1 MSSLKSKETRFS
13 NPFDTTVKKTERTAV
28 AILMHWMR
36 NIIEEK
42 KLNLGMPDV
51 ETSGS
56 DRKMPDLVIYETRKS
71 QKVLLLIEAKPPYFN
86 VFDEEELKEP
96 ARKKAN
102 RRKAKYFAT
111 TNFKK
116 LLWFNT
122 EKANNPN
129 KYSEEDQLV
138 EKYSLSEIENLDY
151 IEQPRYKEPI
161 KKTTED
167 FLIQLIAI
175 QTGEKQEPKHP
186 IDEFLI
192 YRLHEKI
199 RVLTFY
205 YRQIIE
211 DKCHK
216 DFKFKKQLGR
226 WFYDQGWNFIGQ
238 ENDFEKAARQT
249 AYLLINKILFYDVL
263 QSKRPD
269 RLDPL
274 EIPKSLTKGSLLKSH
289 LSGFFNEVLKIDY
302 ETIYDA
308 DFIDTV
314 AFPDSIEVVKEIK
327 ELIKVLRQYDFSKI
341 GYDVIGSLFE
351 RLIPIDERHVLGQY
365 FTKADIVDLIL
376 RFCLHHENDKVID
389 PACGAGTFLVRAYH
403 HKKLMNNRLEHEK
416 ILSTLWGV
424 DIAKFPAHLSQI
436 NLAIKKLES
445 DTNYPNILKD
455 DFFSM
460 FVGAEGFEPTE
471 WRKRISKTLS
481 AKERKIEHPR
491 WFDAIVGNPPY
502 TRQEEIEGI
511 SEKDKS
517 YKNKIILNSLKDD
530 KGRTIVQIGKRAGIH
545 AYFFV
550 HGTKFL
556 RDGGYFGFI
565 VSNSWLDTDYG
576 KGLQELF
583 LKYYKIVAI
592 IESKVER
599 WFDEADVNTCIV
611 ILQKCK
617 NKKERD
623 NNLARFVYLKKPLK
637 YLIPPATSVW
647 EDQIK
652 RLQAI
657 DSLKKTILS
666 NINVYENDELHVFPK
681 SQNELWEEGFDEE
694 KNKYVGAKWGKYLRA
709 PEIFFT
715 ILEKGKDKLIPLKE
729 VATVKFGIKTG
740 ANDFF
745 YITEKEIKAKGI
757 ENEFWMHKDDKGKW
771 IPNFILKS
779 FKQTKS
785 ISINKN
791 DLIWKILYIKKDKK
805 SIKSKNV
812 FKYIKEGENRK
823 FGKLIPSK
831 TVTCSSR
838 GENWFNLGNNKQTHI
853 LYPRRIG
860 DRFLIPYSESPI
872 YSSDNLFPVFLKEP
886 KNKILYSSFLNST
899 VVALFN
905 ELYGRTLTGA
915 INVIDMDVWMVNKIP
930 VVDFSTISSNLKKKI
945 TQAFDKLSKR
955 KMENTLKEIL
965 NNNEVL
971 TFDSVSK
978 DRRELDKIIMGD
990 ILGLTDEE
998 QLEVYRAVVDLVKS
1012 RIEKAKSVEKK
1023 KKNKDGINVEAF
1035 IDTVME
1041 RIGEE
1046 TLGSFYKK
1054 NILNQKKIKKIK
1066 LPNIGLNI
1074 FPNIDKELMGWR
1086 LYYSKKDFI
1095 ICDTEEE
1102 ARFIKI
1108 FIDTEIEELSV
1119 PTDTNYLSSIIS
1131 NLEKIK
1137 EKVDDIINESVETI
1151 YSTKLRNNLRHQ
1163 LIREIIKT

>member
-1 MSSLKSKETRFS
+1 MSKLESKETRFS

-42 KLNLGMPDV
+42 NLDLGMPDV

-56 DRKMPDLVIYETRKS
+56 DRKMPDLVIYESRRS

-102 RRKAKYFAT
+102 KRKAKYFAT

-122 EKANNPN
+122 EKANNQN
-129 KYSEEDQLV
+129 KYSEEEQLV
-138 EKYSLSEIENLDY
+138 DKYSLSEIENLDY

-175 QTGEKQEPKHP
+175 HTGKKQEPKHP

-205 YRQIIE
+205 YIQIIE
-211 DKCHK
+211 GECHK
-216 DFKFKKQLGR
+216 NLKFKKQLGK
-226 WFYDQGWNFIGQ
+226 WFNDQGWNFIGQ
-238 ENDFEKAARQT
+238 GNEFEKAARQT

-263 QSKRPD
+263 QAKRPD

-274 EIPKSLTKGSLLKSH
+274 EIPKSLTKGSLLQSH

-302 ETIYDA
+302 ETIYDT
-308 DFIDTV
+308 DFIDSV
-314 AFPDSIEVVKEIK
+314 AFPDSNEVVKEIK
-327 ELIKVLRQYDFSKI
+327 ELIKVLKQYDFSKI

-365 FTKADIVDLIL
+365 FTKADVVDLIL

-445 DTNYPNILKD
+445 DTNYPNILKE
-455 DFFSM
+455 DFFTLL
-460 FVGAEGFEPTE
+460 VGAEGFEPTE
-471 WRKRISKTLS
+471 WRKRIAKTLS
-481 AKERKIEHPR
+481 AKERKIEYPR

-511 SEKDKS
+511 SEKDKF
-517 YKNKIILNSLKDD
+517 YKNKIILSSLKDD
-530 KGRTIVQIGKRAGIH
+530 KGRTIAQIGKRAGIH

-556 RDGGYFGFI
+556 KDNGFFGFI

-583 LKYYKIVAI
+583 LKHYKIVAI

-599 WFDEADVNTCIV
+599 WFEEADVNTCIV

-623 NNLARFVYLKKPLK
+623 DNLARFVYLKKPLR
-637 YLIPPATSVW
+637 YFITPATTVW

-666 NINVYENDELHVFPK
+666 QINIYENEELRVFPK
-681 SQNELWEEGFDEE
+681 LQNELWEEGYNKEE
-694 KNKYVGAKWGKYLRA
+694 HKYEGSKWSKYVRA
-709 PEIFFT
+709 HKVYFK
-715 ILEKGKDKLIPLKE
+715 ILEKGKGIFIPFKK
-729 VATVKFGIKTG
+729 VANVRFGIKTG
-740 ANDFF
+740 VNEFF
-745 YITEKEIKAKGI
+745 YLNDDELKKIGIEEEYLEPIIFSLKEIKKYKI
-757 ENEFWMHKDDKGKW
+757 DLNSLKKKVIICHKNKRQ
-771 IPNFILKS
+771 LKNTNLS
-779 FKQTKS
+779 
-785 ISINKN
+785 
-791 DLIWKILYIKKDKK
+791 
-805 SIKSKNV
+805 
-812 FKYIKEGENRK
+812 KYIKVGENQGFHKR
-823 FGKLIPSK
+823 P
-831 TVTCSSR
+831 TCASR
-838 GENWFNLGNNKQTHI
+838 NPWYSLGNNWD
-853 LYPRRIG
+853 YAP
-860 DRFLIPYSESPI
+860 LIFPAKVGERM
-872 YSSDNLFPVFLKEP
+872 PVFLNENVYEDKKLYGVILEDL
-886 KNKILYSSFLNST
+886 KNIFLIGALLNST
-899 VVALFN
+899 LSRLFIEYN
-905 ELYGRTLTGA
+905 CRQLTGA
-915 INVIDMDVWMVNKIP
+915 QAIADIDVNVVESLNIIDLEKISKATRQKLEDCFKNLLNSDAESLFIEIAESLEDV
-930 VVDFSTISSNLKKKI
+930 D
-945 TQAFDKLSKR
+945 
-955 KMENTLKEIL
+955 
-965 NNNEVL
+965 
-971 TFDSVSK
+971 
-978 DRRELDKIIMGD
+978 LDKIKAERRALDKVIMED
-990 ILGLTDEE
+990 ILHLSEDEQIE
-998 QLEVYRAVVDLVKS
+998 IYRAVIDLVRS
-1012 RIEKAKSVEKK
+1012 RLERAKSVEKK
-1023 KKNKDGINVEAF
+1023 KKNKDGINVDAF
-1035 IDTVME
+1035 VDTVME
-1041 RIGEE
+1041 RVGKE
-1046 TLGSFYKK
+1046 TLGSFYRD
-1054 NILNQKKIKKIK
+1054 NILNQKKLITIELPKIDSNFI
-1066 LPNIGLNI
+1066 PH
-1074 FPNIDKELMGWR
+1074 IDKELMGWR

-1095 ICDTEEE
+1095 ICDTAEE

-1119 PTDTNYLSSIIS
+1119 PTDINYLSSIIS

-1137 EKVDDIINESVETI
+1137 EKIDNIINESLETI
-1151 YSTKLRNNLRHQ
+1151 YSTKLKNNLKHQ
-1163 LIREIIKT
+1163 LIREVLKN

>member
-1 MSSLKSKETRFS
+1 MSRLKTKETRFS
-13 NPFDTTVKKTERTAV
+13 NPFDTTVKKTERIAV

-42 KLNLGMPDV
+42 NLDLGMPDV

-56 DRKMPDLVIYETRKS
+56 DRKMPDLVIYESRRS

-96 ARKKAN
+96 ARRKAN

-122 EKANNPN
+122 EKANNPI
-129 KYSEEDQLV
+129 KFKEEEQLV

-161 KKTTED
+161 KKVTQD

-175 QTGEKQEPKHP
+175 HTGKKQEPKHP

-199 RVLTFY
+199 RVLTYY

-211 DKCHK
+211 DECHK
-216 DFKFKKQLGR
+216 DLKFKRQLGR

-314 AFPDSIEVVKEIK
+314 AFPNSNEVVKEIK

-341 GYDVIGSLFE
+341 GYDIIGSLFE
-351 RLIPIDERHVLGQY
+351 RLIPIGERHVLGQY
-365 FTKADIVDLIL
+365 FTKADVVDLIL

-445 DTNYPNILKD
+445 DTNYPNILKE

-460 FVGAEGFEPTE
+460 FVGADGFEPTE

-491 WFDAIVGNPPY
+491 RFEAIVGNPPY

-517 YKNKIILNSLKDD
+517 YKNKIIQNSLKDD

-556 RDGGYFGFI
+556 AEGGYFGFI

-617 NKKERD
+617 NKNERND
-623 NNLARFVYLKKPLK
+623 NLARFVYLKKTLRHF
-637 YLIPPATSVW
+637 IPTATTVW

-666 NINVYENDELHVFPK
+666 NIEIYENDELRIYPIK
-681 SQNELWEEGFDEE
+681 QKELWIEGY
-694 KNKYVGAKWGKYLRA
+694 NKLNKQYEGSKWGKYLRA
-709 PEIFFT
+709 HKIYFN
-715 ILEKGKDKLIPLKE
+715 ILEKGKDIFTTLKK
-729 VATVKFGIKTG
+729 VANIRFGIKTG

-745 YITEKEIKAKGI
+745 YLQEEEIDKYQIESQYLEQVIFSLKEITGYKVN
-757 ENEFWMHKDDKGKW
+757 NEL
-771 IPNFILKS
+771 LK
-779 FKQTKS
+779 KKVIICNKEKNKLRQTK
-785 ISINKN
+785 
-791 DLIWKILYIKKDKK
+791 LL
-805 SIKSKNV
+805 
-812 FKYIKEGENRK
+812 KYIKYGEQQGFNKRPTCASRDIWYSL
-823 FGKLIPSK
+823 GKNWNYAPLIFPAK
-831 TVTCSSR
+831 V
-838 GENWFNLGNNKQTHI
+838 GE
-853 LYPRRIG
+853 RM
-860 DRFLIPYSESPI
+860 
-872 YSSDNLFPVFLKEP
+872 PVFLNENIFEDKKLYGITPKDP
-886 KNKILYSSFLNST
+886 KNIFLIGALLNST
-899 VVALFN
+899 ISRLFIEYN
-905 ELYGRTLTGA
+905 CRQLTGA
-915 INVIDMDVWMVNKIP
+915 QAIADIDVNIVESLNIIDLEKINRATRKKLEDSFKNLLKSNAESLFIEIAESLEEVDLDKIK
-930 VVDFSTISSNLKKKI
+930 V
-945 TQAFDKLSKR
+945 
-955 KMENTLKEIL
+955 E
-965 NNNEVL
+965 
-971 TFDSVSK
+971 
-978 DRRELDKIIMGD
+978 RRELDKVIMEE
-990 ILGLTDEE
+990 ILYLSKDE
-998 QLEVYRAVVDLVKS
+998 QIEVYKAIIDLVRS
-1012 RIEKAKSVEKK
+1012 RIDRAKSVEKK
-1023 KKNKDGINVEAF
+1023 KKNKDGINIDAF
-1035 IDTVME
+1035 VDTVMN

-1046 TLGSFYKK
+1046 TLGTFYKN
-1054 NILNQKKIKKIK
+1054 NILNQKKLKKIN
-1066 LPNIGLNI
+1066 LPNIGLNFI
-1074 FPNIDKELMGWR
+1074 PHIDKELMGWR

-1095 ICDTEEE
+1095 ICDSEEE
-1102 ARFIKI
+1102 ARFIKV
-1108 FIDTEIEELSV
+1108 FLDFEIEELSI
-1119 PTDTNYLSSIIS
+1119 PTDINYLSSIIS
-1131 NLEKIK
+1131 NLENLK
-1137 EKVDDIINESVETI
+1137 EKIDNVINDSLETI
-1151 YSTKLRNNLRHQ
+1151 YSTKLKNNLKHQ
-1163 LIREIIKT
+1163 LVREVSKN

>member
-1 MSSLKSKETRFS
+1 MSNLKSKETRFS

-42 KLNLGMPDV
+42 NLDLGMPDV

-56 DRKMPDLVIYETRKS
+56 DRKMPDLVIYESRRS

-102 RRKAKYFAT
+102 KRKAKYFAT

-129 KYSEEDQLV
+129 KYKEEEQLV

-161 KKTTED
+161 KKATED
-167 FLIQLIAI
+167 FLIQLIAVH
-175 QTGEKQEPKHP
+175 TGKKQEPKQP

-211 DKCHK
+211 DECHK
-216 DFKFKKQLGR
+216 NIKFKRQLGR

-263 QSKRPD
+263 QAKRPE

-274 EIPKSLTKGSLLKSH
+274 EIPKSLTKGSLLQNH

-302 ETIYDA
+302 ETIYDT

-314 AFPDSIEVVKEIK
+314 AFPESIEVVKEIK
-327 ELIKVLRQYDFSKI
+327 ELIKVLKQYDFSKI

-351 RLIPIDERHVLGQY
+351 RLIPVDERHVLGQY

-376 RFCLHHENDKVID
+376 IFCLHHENDKVID

-445 DTNYPNILKD
+445 DTNYPNILKE
-455 DFFSM
+455 DFFTLL
-460 FVGAEGFEPTE
+460 VGAEGFEPTE

-517 YKNKIILNSLKDD
+517 YKSKIIQNSLKDD

-545 AYFFV
+545 TYFFV

-556 RDGGYFGFI
+556 TDGGYFGFI
-565 VSNSWLDTDYG
+565 VSNSWLDSDYG

-623 NNLARFVYLKKPLK
+623 DNLARFVYLKKPLR
-637 YLIPPATSVW
+637 YFIPPASSVW

-666 NINVYENDELHVFPK
+666 NIDIYENEELRIHPK
-681 SQNELWEEGFDEE
+681 LQNDLWTEGY
-694 KNKYVGAKWGKYLRA
+694 NKLNKQYEGSKWGKYIRA
-709 PEIFFT
+709 HKIYFK
-715 ILEKGKDKLIPLKE
+715 ILEKGKEIFINLKK
-729 VATVKFGIKTG
+729 VADVRFGIKTG
-740 ANDFF
+740 ANEFF
-745 YITEKEIKAKGI
+745 YLQEEEIDKYQIESQYLEQIIFSLKEISGYKVNK
-757 ENEFWMHKDDKGKW
+757 EL
-771 IPNFILKS
+771 LK
-779 FKQTKS
+779 KKVIICNKEKNKLRRTK
-785 ISINKN
+785 
-791 DLIWKILYIKKDKK
+791 LL
-805 SIKSKNV
+805 
-812 FKYIKEGENRK
+812 KYIKYGEQQGFNKRPTCASRDIWYSL
-823 FGKLIPSK
+823 GKNWNYAPLIFPAK
-831 TVTCSSR
+831 V
-838 GENWFNLGNNKQTHI
+838 GE
-853 LYPRRIG
+853 RM
-860 DRFLIPYSESPI
+860 
-872 YSSDNLFPVFLKEP
+872 PVFLNENVFEDKKLYGVTP
-886 KNKILYSSFLNST
+886 KDSKNIFLIGALLNST
-899 VVALFN
+899 ISRLFIEYN
-905 ELYGRTLTGA
+905 CRQLTGA
-915 INVIDMDVWMVNKIP
+915 QAIADIDVNIVESLSIIDIEKINKTTRKKLEDSFKNLLNSNAESLFIEIAESLEEVDLDKI
-930 VVDFSTISSNLKKKI
+930 K
-945 TQAFDKLSKR
+945 A
-955 KMENTLKEIL
+955 E
-965 NNNEVL
+965 
-971 TFDSVSK
+971 
-978 DRRELDKIIMGD
+978 RRELDKAIMED
-990 ILGLTDEE
+990 ILHLSTDE
-998 QLEVYRAVVDLVKS
+998 QIDVYKAIIDLVRS
-1012 RIEKAKSVEKK
+1012 RIDRAKSVEKK
-1023 KKNKDGINVEAF
+1023 KKNKDGINIEAF
-1035 IDTVME
+1035 VDTVME

-1054 NILNQKKIKKIK
+1054 NILNQKKLRTVK
-1066 LPNIGLNI
+1066 LPKIALNFI
-1074 FPNIDKELMGWR
+1074 PHIDKELMGWR

-1102 ARFIKI
+1102 ACFIKV
-1108 FIDTEIEELSV
+1108 FLDFEIEELSV
-1119 PTDTNYLSSIIS
+1119 PSDTNYLFSIIS
-1131 NLEKIK
+1131 NLENLKKKIDN
-1137 EKVDDIINESVETI
+1137 VINESIETI
-1151 YSTKLRNNLRHQ
+1151 YNTKLKNNLKHH
-1163 LIREIIKT
+1163 LIIEIIKT